1 MNPEELSEQLREG
14 TGGFL
19 PQRRRISALAL
30 AAAGSMG
37 VISAYQLGLI
47 KHLPDPP
54 LPFFDS
60 DKVDASPQAYSILNT
75 PDGTI
80 GLASYA
86 ATLGLAAVGG
96 RDRAETAPLL
106 SLALAAK
113 VAFDAAQ
120 AGKLTVDQI
129 TQHKALCSWCLLAAT
144 ATFAAVPAVLPEARA
159 AWRALRS

>member
-1 MNPEELSEQLREG
+1 MNPKELSEQLRGG

-19 PQRRRISALAL
+19 PRRRRVAALAL
-30 AAAGSMG
+30 TAAGSMG

-47 KHLPDPP
+47 RHLPDPP

-60 DKVDASPQAYSILNT
+60 DKVDASEQAYALFNV

-96 RDRAETAPLL
+96 PDRAEESPLL
-106 SLALAAK
+106 PLALALK

-129 TQHKALCSWCLLAAT
+129 TKHKALCSWCLLAAG